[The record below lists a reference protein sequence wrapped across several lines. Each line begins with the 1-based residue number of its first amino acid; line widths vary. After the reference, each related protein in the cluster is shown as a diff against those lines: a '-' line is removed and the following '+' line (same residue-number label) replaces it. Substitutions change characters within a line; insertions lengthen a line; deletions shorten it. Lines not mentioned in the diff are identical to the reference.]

1 MKRYIKSATD
11 DSEYTLSDKLK
22 DLSEDFDYITSAL
35 ETLERKGY
43 EDEAM
48 SIATNVQASLSD
60 YIDLV
65 SRTIYEE
72 E

>member
-22 DLSEDFDYITSAL
+22 ELSEDFDYITAAL

-48 SIATNVQASLSD
+48 SIATNAQASLSD